1 MDRLKSRAV
10 GAVLGLWGCALLV
23 ASSCQHPPPPARS
36 HERRVLTPEAVG
48 ALPMASVEAFPSE
61 QRDLIRAASAEL
73 LRTGQQPAEFYGT
86 VGRVKEGAKVD
97 LWHQTAFLPEN
108 RAMAGNPGG
117 RCFTMY
123 FDRDGRVAKKLKWQ

>member
-1 MDRLKSRAV
+1 MDRVKREVAGFFV
-10 GAVLGLWGCALLV
+10 GCLCVCVFLV
-23 ASSCQHPPPPARS
+23 ASCEHPAPPARS

-48 ALPMASVEAFPSE
+48 ALPMASVDAFPIE

-86 VGRVKEGAKVD
+86 VGKVKDGAKVD

-108 RAMAGNPGG
+108 RGMEGNPGG
-117 RCFTMY
+117 QCFTMY

>member
-1 MDRLKSRAV
+1 V
-10 GAVLGLWGCALLV
+10 GAIAGCLWGCACLV
-23 ASSCQHPPPPARS
+23 ASCQHPVPQARS

-48 ALPMASVEAFPSE
+48 ALPIASVEAFPSE

-73 LRTGQQPAEFYGT
+73 LRTRQQPAEFYGT
-86 VGRVKEGAKVD
+86 VGRGKDGPKVD

-108 RAMAGNPGG
+108 RAIAGNPGG
-117 RCFTMY
+117 RCFTIY

>member
-1 MDRLKSRAV
+1 MNRLKRGAV
-10 GAVLGLWGCALLV
+10 GAVVVCLWGCALLV
-23 ASSCQHPPPPARS
+23 PSCQHPVSPAR

-48 ALPMASVEAFPSE
+48 ALPIASVDAFPSE

-86 VGRVKEGAKVD
+86 VARAKDGAEVA
-97 LWHQTAFLPEN
+97 LWHQTAFLPKN
-108 RAMAGNPGG
+108 RDMDGNPGG

-123 FDRDGRVAKKLKWQ
+123 FDRAGRVAKKLKWQ